1 MFSFDVLIASL
12 LAVTTAALL
21 LYVLV
26 ANAHSFASH
35 ADDSRLHAA
44 AFVASEKALK
54 TCASEGGAAKC
65 SGGFVFI
72 NELVTVPTTSAAN
85 NSFNSQERRAC
96 VSRIVLV
103 GGEQRVAV
111 YCASEGDLN

>member
-1 MFSFDVLIASL
+1 MLIASL

-65 SGGFVFI
+65 VGGFVFV
-72 NELVTVPTTSAAN
+72 NELVTIPTTPPTN
-85 NSFNSQERRAC
+85 NSLDSQERRAC
-96 VSRIVLV
+96 VSRIALV
-103 GGEQRVAV
+103 GGEQRIVI
-111 YCASEGDLN
+111 YCAGEGDLN